1 MDGMIDGFAYK
12 IREYT
17 EFPII
22 TRTKITDI
30 YIWRTLHRFPIFVIK
45 L

>member
-12 IREYT
+12 INEYT

-22 TRTKITDI
+22 ARTKITDI
-30 YIWRTLHRFPIFVIK
+30 YI
-45 L
+45 